1 MKNGSYPNWW
11 KDIEIKEKSNLIIS
25 MLCPCGQKKDAY
37 FVHSFL
43 ALEFLVYFIIAFFNL
58 PTEYKIW
65 NLKWIT
71 WFFLKSSKEYFN
83 LVFVNFVLCV
93 SLIRFIAHINI
104 MVPTA
109 QQPHQYF
116 SNFPAANYS

>member
-1 MKNGSYPNWW
+1 MDK
-11 KDIEIKEKSNLIIS
+11 KKK
-25 MLCPCGQKKDAY
+25 KKDAY

-43 ALEFLVYFIIAFFNL
+43 ALELLVYFVIAFFNL

-71 WFFLKSSKEYFN
+71 QFFLKGSEEYFN

-116 SNFPAANYS
+116 SDFRAENYS